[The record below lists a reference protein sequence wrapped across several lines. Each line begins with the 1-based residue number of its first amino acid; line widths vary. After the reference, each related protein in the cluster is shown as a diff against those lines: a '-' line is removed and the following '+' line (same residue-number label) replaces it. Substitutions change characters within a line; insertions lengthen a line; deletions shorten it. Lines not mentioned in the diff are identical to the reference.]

1 MSEIKPAKK
10 AIPKTGLTLAIII
23 FFLMGTEQLNAQ
35 ETLRLSLADAISI
48 GLEQNYQIRVSGQE
62 LKIARNNNS
71 PGAAGRYPSLSFT
84 AIQGNSFD
92 NSESQTM
99 PDERNKLT
107 TNFVSPAV
115 DLNWT
120 LFDGFR
126 VNITREN
133 LQALEELSEGLS
145 AVVVENT
152 IQSIILAYYNVL
164 LQREKL
170 AVFGEVKALSSDRYD
185 YVQTRKAFGSAVTFD
200 VLQANDAFLS
210 DSVNFLQQE
219 LSLQNATL
227 LFKLLLALD
236 EDVKFELT
244 DEFRVEINNYLL
256 DTLQSRMYRSNKT
269 LMNQYINQ
277 RLNEY
282 STALAKSEQYPALYF
297 GAGADYA
304 TSRLDYASQSPATTY
319 SFGYYANFTLSFNLY
334 NGGATRRAVQNAK
347 INEEIGLIN
356 ISELRKSLGN
366 QLQNQ
371 HDLYN
376 IRKNLVM
383 VAEASRE
390 STGLNLQ
397 LAEEKFK
404 AGAINS
410 FNYRDIQLRYLN
422 ASIRRLEAIYNL
434 IESETELLRLTG
446 GIISQQ

>member
-1 MSEIKPAKK
+1 MSKIKPAEK
-10 AIPKTGLTLAIII
+10 AIQKTGLILAIII
-23 FFLMGTEQLNAQ
+23 FFLVGSQQLSAQ
-35 ETLRLSLADAISI
+35 ETLRLSLSEAISI
-48 GLEQNYQIRVSGQE
+48 GLEQNYQIRVSEQE
-62 LKIARNNNS
+62 LKIARNNNT

-84 AIQGNSFD
+84 AVQGNSFD

-99 PDERNKLT
+99 PGERNKLT
-107 TNFVSPAV
+107 TNLISPSV

-126 VNITREN
+126 VNITSEN

-170 AVFGEVKALSSDRYD
+170 QVFREVKELSSDRYD
-185 YVQTRKAFGSAVTFD
+185 YVQTRKEFGSAVTFD

-210 DSVNFLQQE
+210 DSVNYLQQE

-236 EDVKFELT
+236 EDVSLALT
-244 DEFRVEINNYLL
+244 DEFSVEINNYLL

-277 RLNEY
+277 RLHEY
-282 STALAKSEQYPALYF
+282 STALAKSEQYPTLYF

-304 TSRLDYASQSPATTY
+304 NTRLDYASQSPATTY

-334 NGGATRRAVQNAK
+334 NGGAVRRAVQNAK

-371 HDLYN
+371 YDLYN

-383 VAEASRE
+383 VAEASKE

-397 LAEEKFK
+397 LAAEKFK